1 METTENSIY
10 LPSRNERN
18 WDEPVNSNFEQLD
31 DLISAQE
38 NVVHKTGQETI
49 TGEKTFAS
57 IKASSV
63 TISGTRIYDDKG
75 LVVSYID
82 PDDTSRQTS
91 FEVSDNFYISG
102 NIGTSERAV
111 PEAYIGTLHGI
122 ADFAV
127 SDNLG
132 NPITGTYARKDE
144 LPRNVSELTNDVGY
158 LTYVEPYDESW
169 IRAHVSDIN
178 VHVSPEEKA
187 LWNSAAGTAQIFPKE
202 DIREL
207 MGL

>member
-1 METTENSIY
+1 METTKNSIY

-31 DLISAQE
+31 ELISGQE

-132 NPITGTYARKDE
+132 NLITGTYARKDE
-144 LPRNVSELTNDVGY
+144 LPRNVSELTNDIGY
-158 LTYVEPYDESW
+158 LTYVEPYNDAW
-169 IRAHVSDIN
+169 LVTHASDGNI
-178 VHVSPEEKA
+178 HITTEERA
-187 LWNSAAGTAQIFPKE
+187 LWNLTAETVQIFPKE